1 MRKYFS
7 LLAIF
12 AVFLG
17 YSQSNTDVF
26 LFDLDVQNGK
36 FEFSNMKNISNNKG
50 YDNQPSF
57 LDNNTVLFAS
67 TRNGQTDIVK
77 YNINYDSKIFINH
90 TDGGEYSPIK
100 IPNKNEVS
108 AVRLD
113 KDGKQRLYSYSL
125 KNGESAE
132 LIKDLIVAYYTW
144 IDEYTVVSAIIENE
158 NLNLYVTNLVN
169 GTSKKYAT
177 NVGRSFHKIPNTNL
191 VSFISKEDE
200 KNWQVKS
207 LNPVT
212 GKIRLIA
219 NTMQGVEDICWLNRN
234 TILSGKDSA
243 LFKLTLRK
251 DINWKQITDFKS
263 DGITKIT
270 RLTTNTEANKLL
282 IAGDI
287 DASIAKR
294 NTESKTPN
302 SKEVSVN
309 SASEKL
315 KTEAIVQKQLDAY
328 NARDID
334 AFMATYSKDI
344 KLYYYPNELR
354 TTGKEQMRKNYK
366 QWFDKNPDLK
376 AFIKKRIVIGNKVI
390 DEEQVT
396 INGDIFNT
404 VAIYEVENGLIN
416 KVTFIQ

>member
-17 YSQSNTDVF
+17 SSQSNTDVF